1 VNQKNFPE
9 QPSLKLSSKNL
20 LQMKNAFTRFAPVL
34 AVVALSHVAFLT
46 AAPAQAQVSTPTV
59 TSDIPAPPI
68 AARAYVLFDQ
78 SSNQTL
84 ASVAAGDRF
93 EPASLTK
100 LMTAYLVFD
109 ALKNNKLT
117 LAQALP
123 VSERAWKAEGS
134 RMFIDPKQTP
144 TVEQLIRGMIVQSG
158 NDASIAL
165 AEGVAGS
172 EDLFAQMMTKQ
183 AQKLGMKNTS
193 FLNATGLPNPQHY
206 STAED
211 LMLLASALIRDFPNE
226 ISYYKERDFKHNNI
240 TQPNRN
246 RLLFIDPSVDGL
258 KTGHTE
264 AAGYCLVATAKRG
277 ERRLISVV
285 LGTASDSARTQ
296 ESQKLLNFGYQFFD
310 SQRLYKKGESIA
322 SPEIFKGTQNA
333 IKLGFDRDIWLTLP
347 KDKFQN
353 LKATLTTTQP
363 LVAPYAVGQKAGI
376 MKLSK
381 DEKPI
386 AEIPVVALEAVPVAG
401 FLGRGWDAI
410 RLIFKK

>member
-1 VNQKNFPE
+1 MKKLLA
-9 QPSLKLSSKNL
+9 SL
-20 LQMKNAFTRFAPVL
+20 FAAGFIAVSAPLTLAQTVAPTVL
-34 AVVALSHVAFLT
+34 AEVA
-46 AAPAQAQVSTPTV
+46 
-59 TSDIPAPPI
+59 APPI
-68 AARAYVLFDQ
+68 AARAYVLFDA

-84 ASVAAGDRF
+84 ASLAASDRF

-109 ALKNNKLT
+109 ALKNKKLT
-117 LAQALP
+117 LAQTLP

-172 EDLFAQMMTKQ
+172 EDLFAQLMNRQ
-183 AQKLGMKNTS
+183 AQRLGMKGTN

-211 LMLLASALIRDFPNE
+211 LTALATALMRDFPAE
-226 ISYYKERDFKHNNI
+226 VAYYKEKEFTHNNI

-246 RLLFIDPSVDGL
+246 RLLFIDPTVDGL

-277 ERRLISVV
+277 ERRLVSVV
-285 LGTASDSARTQ
+285 LGTNSDSARTQ

-310 SQRLYKKGESIA
+310 AQRLYKKGEPIA
-322 SPEIFKGTQNA
+322 TPEIFKGAQNA

-363 LVAPYAVGQKAGI
+363 LVAPYSVGQKAGI
-376 MKLSK
+376 MKLTK

-386 AEIPVVALEAVPVAG
+386 AEIPVVALENVPVAG

-410 RLIFKK
+410 RLMFKK